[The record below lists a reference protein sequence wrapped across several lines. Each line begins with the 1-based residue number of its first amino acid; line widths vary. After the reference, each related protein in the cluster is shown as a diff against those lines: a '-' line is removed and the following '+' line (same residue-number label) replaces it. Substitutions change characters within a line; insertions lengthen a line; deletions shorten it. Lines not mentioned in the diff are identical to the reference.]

1 MAFVKFTL
9 ADIREAVR
17 DKLDDDGFPDDS
29 IDRAANDFQ
38 FELFNDNH
46 IRFMEEHDT
55 LTPGS
60 GDFTVP
66 LPDDFLSLINLT
78 VFDSS
83 TVYRDI
89 TESGWHDYK
98 YFMKNFGNFSYAAAG
113 KIYDFTFFGEALR
126 FARAT
131 DALYN
136 LSLDYLRTPVLM
148 EEDADECELPINCR
162 ELMTIGTLNRI
173 QRLNE
178 DYNEAGQE
186 NGYLVQLRRSF
197 VKNYGRGSEKVG
209 PRVIRTNRGKGSW
222 NAARDF

>member
-1 MAFVKFTL
+1 MPFVKFTL

-46 IRFMEEHDT
+46 IRFMEKHAT
-55 LTPGS
+55 LAPGS
-60 GDFTVP
+60 GDFDVD
-66 LPDDFLSLINLT
+66 LPNDFLSLINLT
-78 VFDSS
+78 VFDSA

-89 TESGWHDYK
+89 TKKGWHDYD
-98 YFMKNFGNFSYAAAG
+98 YFMEHFGNFSFATAG
-113 KIYDFTFFGEALR
+113 RIYDFTFFGEGLR

-136 LSLDYLRTPVLM
+136 LGLDYLRTPALM
-148 EEDADECELPINCR
+148 EEAADECELPINCR
-162 ELMTIGTLNRI
+162 ELMTIGTFNRI

-186 NGYLVQLRRSF
+186 AQYLDKLRRSF

-209 PRVIRTNRGKGSW
+209 PRIIKSNRGKGSW